1 VVERAVFTGAEA
13 AFVASRRVAH
23 LGTVYPDGTPH
34 VVPISTV
41 LDMDRLV
48 FATDRDTR
56 KVRNIRD
63 DPHVSIC
70 FDEYTETWTALQQVI
85 VFGEAYL
92 VQSGPEFARDRQLL
106 YDTYTQYAS
115 EAPIEEN
122 SSVIIE
128 VRSRRVVSFGV

>member
-1 VVERAVFTGAEA
+1 VIKRAAFTGAEA

-48 FATDRDTR
+48 FATDRDSR
-56 KVRNIRD
+56 KARNIKD
-63 DPHVSIC
+63 DPHVCIS
-70 FDEYTETWTALQQVI
+70 FDEYTEDWSALQQVI
-85 VFGEAYL
+85 VFGQAYF

-106 YDTYTQYAS
+106 YDTYTQYPS
-115 EAPIEEN
+115 ESPIEEI
-122 SSVIIE
+122 SSMLIE
-128 VRSRRVVSFGV
+128 VRAERVFGSGF

>member
-1 VVERAVFTGAEA
+1 VIERAAFTGAES
-13 AFVASRRVAH
+13 AFVASCRVAH

-41 LDMDRLV
+41 LDMDRLI
-48 FATDRDTR
+48 FATERATQ

-70 FDEYTETWTALQQVI
+70 FDAYSEDWGELKQVV
-85 VFGEAYL
+85 VFGGAYF

-106 YDTYTQYAS
+106 YDTYVEYES
-115 EAPIEEN
+115 EAPIEEV
-122 SSVIIE
+122 SAVIVE
-128 VRSRRVVSFGV
+128 VRPERVVSSGL